1 MGQQPMADDILLNK
15 ARTIERCVK
24 RIREVYGK
32 NSAELENDFN
42 TQDIVILNLQRA
54 CEGAID
60 MAAHL
65 VRARRLGVPQ
75 ASRDFFELLA
85 QNGLLS
91 AELNK
96 RMQAMVGFRNIAA
109 HDYQK
114 LNLAILRAIIEK
126 HLDDFLAFSAALLKQ
141 S

>member
-1 MGQQPMADDILLNK
+1 MADDILLNK

-24 RIREVYGK
+24 RIREIYGK
-32 NSAELENDFN
+32 NPVALEKDFN
-42 TQDIVILNLQRA
+42 VQDIVILNLQRA
-54 CEGAID
+54 CEAAID
-60 MAAHL
+60 MAARL
-65 VRARRLGVPQ
+65 VRSRRLGVPQ

-85 QNGLLS
+85 QNSLLP

-114 LNLAILRAIIEK
+114 LNLAILRSIIEK
-126 HLDDFLAFSAALLKQ
+126 HLDDFLDFSTALLKLP
-141 S
+141 